1 MSCRVML
8 CLAGGLLAVVM
19 ALSPVLAAPGLKTDG
34 KPEAATASEV
44 IRKALDTPNNF
55 EFKEQNLSAILAT
68 ISEQYK
74 IQIVLDRATV
84 GLMGMV
90 LEEMN
95 VDLNMKNTKLRTA
108 LRALVGQYNLTF
120 AITDGHLLIT
130 TEEMVIQRQFK
141 QRIDVSFDNVPLQ
154 TAMKE
159 LSAKHGVS
167 VVIDPK
173 TIKNKTAANPVSL
186 QLDDVPFEAA
196 VRLMCEMAEL
206 KPARMGNVIYITSEV
221 RADKLKDSDNLMP
234 APRNPLP
241 QGAFPGF
248 QGAGFAGNLGFA
260 GGAGGVVI
268 PAQPGVDPLPAVQE
282 APPAKDVPPAK
293 DAPAAPPK
301 DR

>member
-8 CLAGGLLAVVM
+8 FSAGGILAVAM

-34 KPEAATASEV
+34 KPEANASASEA

-55 EFKEQNLSAILAT
+55 EFKEQNLSAIIAT

-84 GLMGMV
+84 SMMGIAP
-90 LEEMN
+90 EEMN

-141 QRIDVSFDNVPLQ
+141 QRIDVSYDNVPLQ

-167 VVIDPK
+167 VVFESERGVLSFGNTDADGRYTLSYIRSAK
-173 TIKNKTAANPVSL
+173 GAGLGKNI
-186 QLDDVPFEAA
+186 
-196 VRLMCEMAEL
+196 VRIST
-206 KPARMGNVIYITSEV
+206 PTMGPTSP
-221 RADKLKDSDNLMP
+221 LHKDS
-234 APRNPLP
+234 
-241 QGAFPGF
+241 
-248 QGAGFAGNLGFA
+248 
-260 GGAGGVVI
+260 I
-268 PAQPGVDPLPAVQE
+268 PAIYNTQSTLAADVVKGRNVFNFALESKPT
-282 APPAKDVPPAK
+282 AK
-293 DAPAAPPK
+293 
-301 DR
+301 